1 MTPISG
7 NGTIRPFAA
16 TSGGRTGQRHENVA
30 ADEQQDGVDC
40 VHVYVFFQGET
51 YENKVVAWSARAE
64 KRRLRQLVAQFVIR
78 LLVIKLLLNGKITI
92 FAMG

>member
-1 MTPISG
+1 MSDYPMLIS
-7 NGTIRPFAA
+7 NKLHSFRNFRAQ
-16 TSGGRTGQRHENVA
+16 S
-30 ADEQQDGVDC
+30 
-40 VHVYVFFQGET
+40 
-51 YENKVVAWSARAE
+51 YENKVVACAARAE